1 MQATKC
7 EDPFPRE
14 THTPGYLYKNI
25 QSTCLSTEQVN
36 KLCLLQMPTMDDY
49 TTMKTAKQW
58 KWTTPSHKNINETL
72 KVNVEPKQEDQ
83 KFLW

>member
-49 TTMKTAKQW
+49 TTMKTAKQ
-58 KWTTPSHKNINETL
+58 
-72 KVNVEPKQEDQ
+72 
-83 KFLW
+83 